1 MEDGNTTPINR
12 PKVKIL
18 VVEDDM
24 IIGELYVA
32 SLTSLGYE
40 VVWARNGQD
49 GLMAALKQQFDVIL
63 LDILMPEMDGDT
75 MLRELR
81 GKGEDKIPNTK
92 VIVFT
97 NSARNADTH
106 VIRKYADD
114 YLIKADITPRQLISK
129 IEKLLSK
136 ND

>member
-1 MEDGNTTPINR
+1 MEDGSTTPINR
-12 PKVKIL
+12 PKIKIL

-24 IIGELYVA
+24 IIGELYVT

-75 MLRELR
+75 MLQELR

-97 NSARNADTH
+97 NSARNADAH